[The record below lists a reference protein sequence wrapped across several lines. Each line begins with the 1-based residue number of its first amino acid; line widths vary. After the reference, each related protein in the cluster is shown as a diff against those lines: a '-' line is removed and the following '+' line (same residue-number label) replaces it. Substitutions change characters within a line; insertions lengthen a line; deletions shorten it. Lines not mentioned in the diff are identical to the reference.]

1 MSQKTK
7 NTKKKFPAGKNNFKA
22 GAKAKNQK
30 LNSEAK
36 GGFGAGKAKS
46 PAQQKPSVP
55 GEWLYMCE
63 KELSMQ
69 ELKQSFGADS
79 SYDVEV
85 WEEAGVLEIGWGE
98 KCSFDME
105 KTEIHP
111 KDEITAAYANER
123 GVKSVFLAT
132 FSPEEY
138 ETSQKIMKT
147 ICDACGGFFCG
158 DTENFLPVFPE

>member
-1 MSQKTK
+1 MSQKIK
-7 NTKKKFPAGKNNFKA
+7 NTKKKFPAGKKNFKA
-22 GAKAKNQK
+22 EAKAKT
-30 LNSEAK
+30 
-36 GGFGAGKAKS
+36 
-46 PAQQKPSVP
+46 PAQPKPSVP

-79 SYDVEV
+79 SYDIEV

-98 KCSFDME
+98 NCSFDME

-123 GVKSVFLAT
+123 GVKSVFLVT
-132 FSPEEY
+132 FQPDTYEEAK
-138 ETSQKIMKT
+138 KIMKI